1 MVLAAQRVSLRQ
13 DVALGLFPLWQQ
25 RSFYSRLF
33 VSSIRIDSKR
43 LSSAKHKA
51 IVTAFETI
59 PLPYCEDSYPLFC
72 YVGQAPPSE
81 IDTLN
86 IREAN
91 IFGHTAGFGR
101 ITTFPLND
109 SSG

>member
-1 MVLAAQRVSLRQ
+1 MVLAAQRVLLRQ
-13 DVALGLFPLWQQ
+13 DVTLGL
-25 RSFYSRLF
+25 
-33 VSSIRIDSKR
+33 
-43 LSSAKHKA
+43 SAKHKA

-72 YVGQAPPSE
+72 YVGQASPRE

-86 IREAN
+86 IRLAN
-91 IFGHTAGFGR
+91 IFGHTAGFGS
-101 ITTFPLND
+101 ITTFPLDD